1 MFGFSPKTSVDE
13 DITPVRK
20 RPSLDFSLTGLIYI
34 AMMLFMGLAAINS
47 QANLLFGVFGL
58 MIGILL
64 VSGIISRM
72 VLRNLDVS
80 RRLPENGVV
89 GQPMTVS
96 YEFTNRKRFWPSLS
110 ITLAE
115 LDGVEA
121 FQKQPHGY
129 MLHAAARMT
138 ATVPVELVPKRRGLY
153 ALGRH
158 QISTSFPFGFIKRAF
173 ERASKDKILIFPAL
187 AFVSPQFLNRMMSA
201 ESSGPMMRPR
211 RGGMDE
217 FYGLKEHREG
227 ENPRWI
233 YWKRSAR
240 VGTLVAKEMTH
251 VSPPRIL
258 MLVDTFTEDESRPA
272 QAEVER
278 CIAMAGSLAHHAIE
292 QNLSLGLVCWTR
304 DGWLS
309 VTPNRGKRHRA
320 DLLTALAQLPPNHTK
335 RSNAL
340 LDEAA
345 SLQKSGTTSV
355 LFTPQNVRLGL
366 GETARGGMML
376 VSSQDPLTQSWFHF
390 EHTIDFMHCAPLS
403 DMSLSDSNLTT
414 VKAESI

>member
-1 MFGFSPKTSVDE
+1 MLGFFRKTSVDE
-13 DITPVRK
+13 DSTPVRK

-72 VLRNLDVS
+72 VLRNLDIT

-96 YEFTNRKRFWPSLS
+96 YEFGNRKRFWPSLS
-110 ITLAE
+110 VTLAE

-138 ATVPVELVPKRRGLY
+138 ATVPVELIPKRRGLY

-158 QISTSFPFGFIKRAF
+158 QVSTSFPFGFIKRAM
-173 ERASKDKILIFPAL
+173 ERVSKDKILIFPAM
-187 AFVSPQFLNRMMSA
+187 AMVAPQFLSRMLSA

-217 FYGLKEHREG
+217 FYGLKEHRSG

-240 VGTLVAKEMTH
+240 TGTLVAKEMTH

-258 MLVDTFTEDESRPA
+258 MLLDTFTEDDSRA
-272 QAEVER
+272 GQAEVER

-292 QNLSLGLVCWTR
+292 QNLALGMVCWTR

-309 VTPNRGKRHRA
+309 IQPNRGKRHRA
-320 DLLTALAQLPPNHTK
+320 DILTALAMLPANHLHRNT
-335 RSNAL
+335 AL
-340 LDEAA
+340 LDEAVA
-345 SLQKSGTTSV
+345 LQKSGTTSV
-355 LFTPQNVRLGL
+355 LFTPQDVRLGL
-366 GETARGGMML
+366 GESARGGMIV
-376 VSSQDPLTQSWFHF
+376 VSSRDPLAQAWFRF
-390 EHTIDFMHCAPLS
+390 EQAVDFLHCAPFEEKVT
-403 DMSLSDSNLTT
+403 N
-414 VKAESI
+414 